1 MEQENPYQPP
11 TIAADEYR
19 VPCVTA
25 IVRTPGI
32 SPGSTIFPRYIAAN
46 FDFLLAAIFM
56 LLALK
61 VNPVDYR
68 PLHVAVAVLAFLA
81 YYFIFESL
89 FSRTPGK
96 LLMGLVVRKFD
107 GGKCGWREAAI
118 RTGFRVV
125 EVNPLLLG
133 ALPACVMI
141 LISKNR
147 QRLGDK
153 LADTV
158 VVLARRVP

>member
-11 TIAADEYR
+11 LIAADNYQ
-19 VPCVTA
+19 VPYVTA

-32 SPGSTIFPRYIAAN
+32 SPGNTIFPRYIAAN
-46 FDFLLAAIFM
+46 FDVLLAAIFM

-61 VNPVDYR
+61 ANPVDYR

-118 RTGFRVV
+118 RTALRVA
-125 EVNPLLLG
+125 EVNPLVLG
-133 ALPACVMI
+133 ALPACAMV
-141 LISKNR
+141 LISKHR

-158 VVLARRVP
+158 VVRSSRVH